1 MSNVVIDIA
10 AQFTGN
16 KAFKQ
21 AETASQKLDRS
32 VAKLGKQLAG
42 VFAVSKVTAYAK
54 ASVQAFAADDKAAR
68 ALAQTLANTGNAFAT
83 LGVEQFIADL
93 QRTTGVLD
101 DELRPAFQQL
111 VTVTGN
117 VAKSQ
122 QALKLALDVSA
133 ATGKSLSAV
142 TAALSKGYAGN
153 TAGLSRLGAGLSKA
167 TLKSND
173 MNKITEELSKKFSG
187 QAAVAAEGYSGQLA
201 RLTVASQNAKEIIGK
216 DLLDAMGRIA
226 GNDGIG
232 GATAAIESFATQ
244 TGNAITAVSRLL
256 ALVNKF
262 PDIKTGIGKALNPFG
277 FTGLGLLSKIG
288 QSSQKAVGQS
298 PGQRAAIDKANI
310 KLQKEKNSL
319 QTIDNQSTAKK
330 IALSGD
336 QLALQQLQKLFD
348 VERIGL
354 QTALTQATDQETRAR
369 LQGLMV
375 IKDQDAA
382 QAKLALAALGA
393 SGALDAY
400 TKTIMAQVNAIN
412 MALQQKIAEIL
423 AMRFPSAMTSG
434 GAIYSSNFGD
444 LTSLPSSVYDS
455 VLSPELLAGIGTKAQ
470 ASGGYQNINI
480 SLDGQVF
487 QSAVVNAVNQASV
500 SGTPLNYD
508 QTAMR

>member
-1 MSNVVIDIA
+1 MASADVRIDIA

-21 AETASQKLDRS
+21 AETASQKLDRQ

-42 VFAVSKVTAYAK
+42 VFAVSRVTAYAK
-54 ASVQAFAADDKAAR
+54 ASVKAFAADDKAAR
-68 ALAQTLANTGNAFAT
+68 TLAQTLANTGNAFAA
-83 LGVEQFIADL
+83 LGVEQFIADT
-93 QRTTGVLD
+93 QRATGVLD

-122 QALKLALDVSA
+122 QALNLALDISA
-133 ATGKSLSAV
+133 GTGKSLSAV

-153 TAGLSRLGAGLSKA
+153 TTALSRLGAGLSKA

-226 GNDGIG
+226 GDEGIG
-232 GATAAIESFATQ
+232 GATQAMEQFAIQ
-244 TGNAITAVSRLL
+244 TGNAVTAVSKLIAGVKNL
-256 ALVNKF
+256 IGKNISA
-262 PDIKTGIGKALNPFG
+262 GIGQSLNPFG

-288 QSSQKAVGQS
+288 GGSQRAAGQS
-298 PGQRAAIDKANI
+298 PAQRAAIDKANL

-319 QTIDNQSTAKK
+319 QIIDNTATANK
-330 IALSGD
+330 IKLSGD

-348 VERIGL
+348 IDRI
-354 QTALTQATDQETRAR
+354 QIQAALNGAVDKETQAR
-369 LQGLMV
+369 LNGLMV

-382 QAKLALAALGA
+382 NAKLALATLGA
-393 SGALDAY
+393 TGAIDAY
-400 TKTIMAQVNAIN
+400 TATIMKKVAEINGQLQGAINAI
-412 MALQQKIAEIL
+412 Q
-423 AMRFPSAMTSG
+423 
-434 GAIYSSNFGD
+434 
-444 LTSLPSSVYDS
+444 
-455 VLSPELLAGIGTKAQ
+455 GT
-470 ASGGYQNINI
+470 AS
-480 SLDGQVF
+480 
-487 QSAVVNAVNQASV
+487 SAVVTPSSPFYFLTPEASMEADRSRAGTVSISINPAVAGLIDVIQNSSASGISPTVNRV
-500 SGTPLNYD
+500 SSSYI
-508 QTAMR
+508 A